1 MKPLIKEDFEKLSW
15 DKVFPGFNAIR
26 IKTDMDGSCFFHAI
40 AKAYFKPY
48 INGDTNYRK
57 EYIKSLRK
65 ELSIR
70 LGSTIEGSDK
80 TFYETINNGEL
91 PDMAEELP
99 ECSLEKMQAELD
111 SFQPI
116 SNIYNEFI
124 SDQLDIDV
132 YILDAIKRDV
142 YMTASDNNV
151 LYKKRKSVVLLYL
164 PGHYELVGLLR
175 NKEKNIQTLFDANSP
190 FIRRIQERMN
200 ELCK

>member
-1 MKPLIKEDFEKLSW
+1 MKPLVKEDFEKLSW

-70 LGSTIEGSDK
+70 LGSTVEGIDK
-80 TFYETINNGEL
+80 TYYETINNGEL

-111 SFQPI
+111 SSQPI
-116 SNIYNEFI
+116 SNIYNEFV
-124 SDQLDIDV
+124 SDQLDIDI